1 MKGKN
6 DDGSIYDWSFGS
18 CGGGR
23 HNLIEKRS
31 SNWIANGCGFWPSS
45 SEEEKDVEGVVE
57 VDKASELEK
66 VVEEALKDLEP
77 KVAEAT
83 RSFGEE

>member
-1 MKGKN
+1 
-6 DDGSIYDWSFGS
+6 
-18 CGGGR
+18 
-23 HNLIEKRS
+23 
-31 SNWIANGCGFWPSS
+31 
-45 SEEEKDVEGVVE
+45 